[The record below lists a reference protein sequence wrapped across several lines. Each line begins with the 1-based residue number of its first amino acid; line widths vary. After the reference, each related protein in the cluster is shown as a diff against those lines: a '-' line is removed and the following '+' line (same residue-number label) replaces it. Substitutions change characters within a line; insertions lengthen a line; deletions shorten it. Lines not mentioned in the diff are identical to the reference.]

1 MASIIPG
8 FEYDIF
14 ISYRQNDNLSGW
26 VTEFVSALQEELAA
40 TLKEPVSVY
49 LDTNPNDGL
58 LEIHSVDKSLEGKL
72 KCLIFI
78 PIISQTYCDSKSFA
92 WQHEFVAYNKMAME
106 DQFGRDIRLSNG
118 NVTSRILPVKIH
130 DLDTED
136 MTLLENELGGV
147 LRSIEFI
154 YRASG
159 VNRPLKPNDERAENL
174 NHTYYRDQINKV
186 ANAVKEIINA
196 IKKYKLQT
204 GEISKKVVILK
215 HETIRKLNPKFII
228 GSFLV
233 LAILVLGY
241 FFVPKLFKSSELVE
255 KSIAVLPFE
264 NMSNDPEQEYF
275 SDGMMQ
281 EIMNHLFKI
290 GGLKIP
296 SSTSSMRYKGSKLSV
311 REIARELGVSYI
323 LEGNVFRSGDNIRII
338 VRLINCRDERLL
350 WTEDYKRAITA
361 VNLLEIQS
369 DVAQQV
375 ALNMKVVINPDVRQR
390 IETKPTVNTEAYT
403 LFLKAFNPNLTFDQS
418 KSMLERVIILDP
430 GYADAYSTLANLW
443 IYSGGHDAVVER
455 EKVLEKAEPLLEKSL
470 QLDKNSLDAHSAMAS
485 LRLYYFWDFKS
496 VEKQYQLCKQ
506 LNPSNSDIR
515 MPFSDYLLAS
525 GKSTEAFS
533 LTKKA
538 FDLNK
543 NSADYWVQMSLAYYY
558 NDQQEKALE
567 TIQTA
572 EQLFPN
578 DDFVFINSIRLL
590 DYLGKYDK
598 AIELFENK
606 TEGIQLND
614 LIPYYLGHIGIAY
627 FKTHNKSKSAIFL
640 NELLSRSRKSP
651 VGSPSFFAS
660 AVYTAMGEK
669 DNALQSLEKAYSD
682 HEVEMYWLKVEP
694 LFRPLHGDPRFENIL
709 LKIGFK

>member
-1 MASIIPG
+1 
-8 FEYDIF
+8 
-14 ISYRQNDNLSGW
+14 
-26 VTEFVSALQEELAA
+26 
-40 TLKEPVSVY
+40 
-49 LDTNPNDGL
+49 
-58 LEIHSVDKSLEGKL
+58 
-72 KCLIFI
+72 
-78 PIISQTYCDSKSFA
+78 
-92 WQHEFVAYNKMAME
+92 
-106 DQFGRDIRLSNG
+106 
-118 NVTSRILPVKIH
+118 
-130 DLDTED
+130 
-136 MTLLENELGGV
+136 
-147 LRSIEFI
+147 
-154 YRASG
+154 
-159 VNRPLKPNDERAENL
+159 
-174 NHTYYRDQINKV
+174 
-186 ANAVKEIINA
+186 
-196 IKKYKLQT
+196 
-204 GEISKKVVILK
+204 
-215 HETIRKLNPKFII
+215 
-228 GSFLV
+228 
-233 LAILVLGY
+233 
-241 FFVPKLFKSSELVE
+241 
-255 KSIAVLPFE
+255 
-264 NMSNDPEQEYF
+264 
-275 SDGMMQ
+275 
-281 EIMNHLFKI
+281 
-290 GGLKIP
+290 
-296 SSTSSMRYKGSKLSV
+296 
-311 REIARELGVSYI
+311 
-323 LEGNVFRSGDNIRII
+323 
-338 VRLINCRDERLL
+338 
-350 WTEDYKRAITA
+350 
-361 VNLLEIQS
+361 
-369 DVAQQV
+369 
-375 ALNMKVVINPDVRQR
+375 
-390 IETKPTVNTEAYT
+390 
-403 LFLKAFNPNLTFDQS
+403 
-418 KSMLERVIILDP
+418 MLERVIILDP

-443 IYSGGHDAVVER
+443 INSGGHDAVVER